1 MKYILRYDKMK
12 YMRNQFIIAGS
23 FLWWGITFIVAGALL
38 WWGITVL
45 QLSWAGIFTIAIGV
59 VILSI
64 PIVARANRS
73 KLRGVVLQEFQTSP
87 DASIKDVGMRTGISR
102 RDVQAI
108 ILDLKASGQF
118 IGKFSTKTG
127 QFKHIP
133 IQKEP
138 VSSEEGRKYCQYCGT
153 PISKESA
160 QYCAYCGAK
169 T

>member
-1 MKYILRYDKMK
+1 MKYI
-12 YMRNQFIIAGS
+12 RNQFIIGCS
-23 FLWWGITFIVAGALL
+23 FLWWGITFIVVGALL

-45 QLSWAGIFTIAIGV
+45 QWSWTGIFTIAIGV

-64 PIVARANRS
+64 PIVAIANRS
-73 KLRGVVLQEFQTSP
+73 KLRRVVLQEFQTTP
-87 DASIKDVGMRTGISR
+87 DASIEDVSMRTGISR

-108 ILDLKASGQF
+108 ILDLKASGQL

-127 QFKHIP
+127 QIKQVS

-138 VSSEEGRKYCQYCGT
+138 VSSEEERKYCHYCGT

-169 T
+169 I